1 VFNVESKQEFN
12 FLHFHI
18 GKVFRL
24 PLKVYKLEN
33 QGCSGFASSTLQEE
47 ISTAHGTTWIKFHAF
62 INSQLL
68 LINSNILLQA
78 MILKRVGSF
87 VPFWLPQFCT
97 FFPHRWAISLAKHS
111 PKTLSDVPKNLTAV

>member
-1 VFNVESKQEFN
+1 MLSSKTRIIVILAFYPPIFSTMFNIESKQEFN
-12 FLHFHI
+12 FHVE
-18 GKVFRL
+18 KVCRL

-47 ISTAHGTTWIKFHAF
+47 ISTAHGATWIKFHAF

-97 FFPHRWAISLAKHS
+97 FFHIVGQFH
-111 PKTLSDVPKNLTAV
+111 